1 MQILYLRHGRET
13 LDAQLESLFGTS
25 DLNAGKI
32 LTLREFITALHTH
45 QVGHLH
51 LHIIGAKMSTRLQ
64 LCHAT
69 SSSPW
74 WSQSFLLATT
84 GANWAQQSA

>member
-1 MQILYLRHGRET
+1 MWEVGSAVQILYLRHGRET

-32 LTLREFITALHTH
+32 LTLREFLMALHTH

-51 LHIIGAKMSTRLQ
+51 LHMIG
-64 LCHAT
+64 
-69 SSSPW
+69 
-74 WSQSFLLATT
+74 
-84 GANWAQQSA
+84 